1 MPCRPPCRA
10 RPEHR
15 DAGRCYIHHVADRRW
30 SQLEVRALALALILT
45 ACGGA
50 GIDDETSDSTTSS
63 PGETAG
69 PGGEEASP
77 TTSAAGR
84 EASELSFSVAEGWK
98 AVALGPGVKPALAL
112 DPSGAPGVTWLFEA
126 VGEGF
131 VAFAESSDDWMVQIL
146 GEGYFYGPIGLAY
159 DPDGTPNVVIHDHQA
174 DSLDPELGDLVRLF
188 WDGSAWAEDIANDPG
203 HDGWDATV
211 VIGDDGVIHAAGVDP
226 AQFGRTEGVEYYRN
240 TGAGWD
246 VTQIG
251 SGPIQ
256 YQYNVAL
263 ALDQSGSPSI
273 TYYNDTDQD
282 LVFAHFEDG
291 SWNLELAAEEGNVGK
306 YSSLAYDGEG
316 RPAATFF
323 HQTGSSEGEIVF
335 ASRGDGGW
343 ASETVGQLTAFSEP
357 NARRN
362 SSLAFDSQGR
372 AHVVFSDTVGVWYAV
387 RGESGWE
394 IQQIVEAGLP
404 LGQLV
409 SLAIDGDDRPHIA
422 IYEVTQTQPLDGLVS
437 YITTD

>member
-1 MPCRPPCRA
+1 MLN
-10 RPEHR
+10 PEHR
-15 DAGRCYIHHVADRRW
+15 GLRHCYIHHVADRRW
-30 SQLEVRALALALILT
+30 SKLGVRALALALIVA
-45 ACGGA
+45 ACGGTS
-50 GIDDETSDSTTSS
+50 IDGGASASTTSS
-63 PGETAG
+63 PAETAST
-69 PGGEEASP
+69 GGEQAST
-77 TTSAAGR
+77 TTSAAEG
-84 EASELSFSVAEGWK
+84 ETSELSFSVAEGWK
-98 AVALGPGVKPALAL
+98 AVALGPGVKPAVAL

-131 VAFAESSDDWMVQIL
+131 LAFAESSDDWMVQVL

-159 DPDGTPNVVIHDHQA
+159 DPDGTPSIVFHDHQA

-188 WDGSAWAEDIANDPG
+188 WDGSAWVEDIANDSG

-251 SGPIQ
+251 SGPIP
-256 YQYNVAL
+256 YQFNVAL

-273 TYYNDTDQD
+273 TYYDDTDQD
-282 LVFAHFEDG
+282 LVFAHLENG
-291 SWNLELAAEEGNVGK
+291 SWNLERAAEEGNVGK

-316 RPAATFF
+316 RPAASFF
-323 HQTGSSEGEIVF
+323 HQTGSTEGEIVF
-335 ASRGDGGW
+335 ALRGDDGW
-343 ASETVGQLTAFSEP
+343 TSETIGQLAAFSES

-372 AHVVFSDTVGVWYAV
+372 PHVVFSDTQGVWYAV

-394 IQQIVEAGLP
+394 IQQIVQAGLP

-422 IYEVTQTQPLDGLVS
+422 IYEVTQAQPLDGLVS
-437 YITTD
+437 YITTE